1 MEAKLCPG
9 SKTLG
14 LTPAL
19 SKPVGNRLT
28 PIAQGRGGRMEE
40 SQLIH
45 VRQELHELLQ
55 TNKRPSVVGLGKARV
70 VLVQSL

>member
-1 MEAKLCPG
+1 
-9 SKTLG
+9 
-14 LTPAL
+14 
-19 SKPVGNRLT
+19 
-28 PIAQGRGGRMEE
+28 MEE